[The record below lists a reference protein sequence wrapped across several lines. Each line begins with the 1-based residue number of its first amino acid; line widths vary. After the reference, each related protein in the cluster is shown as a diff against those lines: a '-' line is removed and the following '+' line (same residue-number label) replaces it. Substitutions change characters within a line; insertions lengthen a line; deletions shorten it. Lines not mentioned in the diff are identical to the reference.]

1 MKNYEYSVELR
12 NKYNYEN
19 EWCIENSFDLALKN
33 KNIKINK
40 IERILGFLIC
50 KEENIA
56 ILHSWN
62 AVNDDFID
70 VTTPEILKSN
80 GIEYYQIDRIDTN
93 VMIDKDLKHMSN
105 ILSFYEYE
113 INKFVKNNSDMEII
127 SHRDTLT
134 GEIIYF
140 NKPDKNKIKIKRR
153 IKK

>member
-12 NKYNYEN
+12 EKYNYCDQ
-19 EWCIENSFDLALKN
+19 WCIENSFDLALKN

-40 IERILGFLIC
+40 IERITGFLIY

-70 VTTPEILKSN
+70 VTTPETLKCN
-80 GIEYYQIDRIDTN
+80 EVEYYQIDRIDTN

-105 ILSFYEYE
+105 ILNFYEYE
-113 INKFVKNNSDMEII
+113 INKFVKKNSDMEII
-127 SHRDTLT
+127 SHRDTAT

-140 NKPDKNKIKIKRR
+140 NKPDKN
-153 IKK
+153 